1 MVAYIHG
8 NLAVD
13 DRNSRNRK
21 HSMQQQRR
29 NVNRKKAV
37 IPAQEKILYMVAVLA
52 CVIVSVVIV
61 SRYAQIYELNTQI
74 KQIKNEMRQLEQ
86 DNSKLKIE
94 MSRLGGMEQMQQT
107 GEDNGM
113 HMASDD
119 QMIKISIN
127 NNDAPIDQH
136 QMADAR

>member
-13 DRNSRNRK
+13 DRHQQNRK

-37 IPAQEKILYMVAVLA
+37 IPPQEKILYLVALAA
-52 CVIVSVVIV
+52 CVIVGIIIV

-74 KQIKNEMRQLEQ
+74 KNIKNEMRQLQQ

-94 MSRLGGMEQMQQT
+94 ISRLGGMEQMQQT

-119 QMIKISIN
+119 QMIKIRIG
-127 NNDAPIDQH
+127 NDAPIDQH
-136 QMADAR
+136 QMANAR